1 MKKETNSEV
10 KSDVMTGMGSAVG
23 ATVGMMAG
31 SALATEA
38 QAAEVEQPEVPEKHD
53 APIKTEVHDENVVV
67 VQTTPDKPASEPEK
81 PTTEP
86 EKPTTEPEKPTTEPE
101 KPTTEPEKPTPEPE
115 PVEPEVEVL
124 SLETVVNG
132 DGSLMDVALLSVDG
146 VQTVVADV
154 DMDGVAD
161 VIAVD
166 ANSNGQL
173 DDGELVDVSNQGI
186 IMDSF
191 QSGVGIDDPSLASME
206 QDYVNDA
213 DVQDFMA

>member
-10 KSDVMTGMGSAVG
+10 KSDVITGMGSAVG

-31 SALATEA
+31 SAMTTEA
-38 QAAEVEQPEVPEKHD
+38 QAAEVEQPEVPEKHE
-53 APIKTEVHDENVVV
+53 APIKTEVNDESVVV
-67 VQTTPDKPASEPEK
+67 VNTTPEKPTTEPEKPTSEPDK

-86 EKPTTEPEKPTTEPE
+86 EKPTTEPDKPTTEPD
-101 KPTTEPEKPTPEPE
+101 KPT
-115 PVEPEVEVL
+115 VESEVEVL
-124 SLETVVNG
+124 SYETVVNE

-154 DMDGVAD
+154 DMDGMAD

-166 ANSNGQL
+166 ANNNGQL
-173 DDGELVDVSNQGI
+173 DDGELVDVSGEGLTMEPLQGAI
-186 IMDSF
+186 
-191 QSGVGIDDPSLASME
+191 GVDDQSLANME

-213 DVQDFMA
+213 DVQEFMA

>member
-1 MKKETNSEV
+1 MKKETNSEM
-10 KSDVMTGMGSAVG
+10 KSDVLTGVGSAIG

-31 SALATEA
+31 SAMTTEA
-38 QAAEVEQPEVPEKHD
+38 QAAEVEQPEVPAKHD
-53 APIKTEVHDENVVV
+53 APIKTEVNDENVVV

-86 EKPTTEPEKPTTEPE
+86 D
-101 KPTTEPEKPTPEPE
+101 KPTPEPE
-115 PVEPEVEVL
+115 PTPEPTPEPEPVPVGPEVEVL
-124 SLETVVNG
+124 SLETVMNE

-166 ANSNGQL
+166 ANNNGQL

-191 QSGVGIDDPSLASME
+191 LGAAGIGE
-206 QDYVNDA
+206 QPLTNVEPDYVNDA
-213 DVQDFMA
+213 DVQEFMA